1 LTRQVPDL
9 IFIETDRQPQ
19 FLKFGKEAVF
29 CTGLH
34 LKFAIYNRFFNPCFM
49 NIKLLL
55 QAVAQNIKSSWAF
68 LRSFAVRQ
76 LRIVYPHLHDMFS
89 VLRCIWFHFLMLGV
103 GYFALTS
110 TEQARDMLYVFTD
123 AIAGGVRGISEN
135 FWLLSFFFAGIFWWS
150 FVMWFTSRLILK
162 SSHIRLIFK
171 KWETRGTTR
180 VNAAA
185 WHIRFIIRYFPRLS
199 GALPFLFVMIGTL
212 SLTTKATFTIVLFGI
227 LTIASF
233 LFYTFRARLQE
244 YFFSRKWVI
253 KRFGAER
260 TKQFKAD
267 PDRFETQRQPLSVGG
282 KLVAAIAFTVTTVLF
297 LLLCL
302 IKDPVLPQTIGPHGL
317 ILSALGGWTVF
328 GSLLVLYSN
337 RYRIPGI
344 LLLLIYTVMVS
355 RCNNNHSVRTT
366 TRLAHVDERETL
378 EQRIEGWMQAF
389 VADSTIS
396 GTDSSSTGEIPVI
409 VVASQGGGIRA
420 MNWTVR
426 VLNQLNNEKALPN
439 FYRHV
444 FALSGVSGGSVGIAV
459 HTAYMR
465 DSVSNTNGLNKVIS
479 SDYLS
484 PVTAGL
490 LYPDMVQKFLWW
502 PRESFD
508 RARRLEDAWSECY
521 KDTLNSNR
529 LDADFLSLW
538 KSKAA
543 TNYTIPSLF
552 LNSVVAESGQKAII
566 SNIQLDQH
574 YFPDAID
581 VIHETGY
588 DMPLKSAAL
597 CSARFPFVTPGGL
610 VQLTGADAGH
620 LIDGGYLENT
630 GMVTGL
636 SIICAINDYINDSTP
651 GKKHIPK
658 HIKKRLRPVLLFI
671 QNADFGASAIH
682 PLTLMHELSVPPS
695 GFINSWDREGV
706 ALDQQMK
713 LLTERLSPKVSY
725 IKFELDRN
733 QVPIPLSWYISK
745 TADAEVSRQTKGL
758 NTLGPNKEAYT
769 DLCQLFAENRKR

>member
-1 LTRQVPDL
+1 MSAKLFFQSSFNNVRHIWAL
-9 IFIETDRQPQ
+9 IAAYIV
-19 FLKFGKEAVF
+19 GK
-29 CTGLH
+29 
-34 LKFAIYNRFFNPCFM
+34 
-49 NIKLLL
+49 
-55 QAVAQNIKSSWAF
+55 
-68 LRSFAVRQ
+68 
-76 LRIVYPHLHDMFS
+76 LRIVYPHLHDLFS

-110 TEQARDMLYVFTD
+110 TEQARDMLYVFVD
-123 AIAGGVRGISEN
+123 ALAGGISGIWVN
-135 FWLLSFFFAGIFWWS
+135 KWLLFFFFAGITWWS
-150 FVMWFTSRLILK
+150 FVMWFTSRMILK
-162 SSHIRLIFK
+162 STHISLIYK
-171 KWETRGTTR
+171 KWELSGNER
-180 VNAAA
+180 VVKAA
-185 WHIRFIIRYFPRLS
+185 WQIRMIIRYFPRLS

-212 SLTTKATFTIVLFGI
+212 SLTTNSDFTAVLFGI
-227 LTIASF
+227 LTLISF
-233 LFYTFRARLQE
+233 LFYSFRAQLQD
-244 YFFSRKWVI
+244 YFSKHRWVI

-260 TKQFKAD
+260 AKLFKAD
-267 PDRFETQRQPLSVGG
+267 PHRFEAQRQQLSPGG
-282 KLVAAIAFTVTTVLF
+282 KWVAGIAFSGTTLLF
-297 LLLCL
+297 LIICL
-302 IKDPVLPQTIGPHGL
+302 IKDPGLPQVIGPHGL

-337 RYRIPGI
+337 RFRIPGF
-344 LLLLIYTVMVS
+344 LLLLIYTLMVS

-389 VADSTIS
+389 VADSSVFSI
-396 GTDSSSTGEIPVI
+396 DSSSTGEIPII

-426 VLNQLNNEKALPN
+426 VLDQLNKEKALPN

-465 DSVSNTNGLNKVIS
+465 DSTVDTEGLNKVIS
-479 SDYLS
+479 TDYLS

-521 KDTLNSNR
+521 RDTLNSNR
-529 LDADFLSLW
+529 LDAGFLSLW
-538 KSKAA
+538 KNKSSE
-543 TNYTIPSLF
+543 NYTIPSLF

-566 SNIQLDQH
+566 TNIQLDNH

-636 SIICAINDYINDSTP
+636 SIICAINDYINDTTP
-651 GKKHIPK
+651 GKNHIPQ
-658 HIKKRLRPVLLFI
+658 HIKKRFRPVLMFI

-682 PLTLMHELSVPPS
+682 PLKFMHELGVPPS

-706 ALDQQMK
+706 ALDKQMK
-713 LLTERLSPKVSY
+713 LLTNRLSPKVSY

-745 TADAEVSRQTKGL
+745 TADAEVNRQAKGL

-769 DLCQLFAENRKR
+769 DLCLLFAANRKQ

>member
-1 LTRQVPDL
+1 
-9 IFIETDRQPQ
+9 
-19 FLKFGKEAVF
+19 
-29 CTGLH
+29 
-34 LKFAIYNRFFNPCFM
+34 M
-49 NIKLLL
+49 NASFLL
-55 QAVAQNIKSSWAF
+55 QSSFKRINQLWTWIIAF
-68 LRSFAVRQ
+68 IVSK
-76 LRIVYPHLHDMFS
+76 LRIIYPHLHDTFS

-110 TEQARDMLYVFTD
+110 TEQARDMLYVFSD
-123 AIAGGVRGISEN
+123 ALAGGFAAIIEN
-135 FWLLSFFFAGIFWWS
+135 FWLLFFFFAGIFWWS
-150 FVMWFTSRLILK
+150 FVMWFTPRLILK
-162 SSHIRLIFK
+162 SSHIRLIYK
-171 KWETRGTTR
+171 KWEIRGTER
-180 VNAAA
+180 VNITA
-185 WHIRFIIRYFPRLS
+185 WYIRFIIRFFPRLS
-199 GALPFLFVMIGTL
+199 GALPFLFVMIGAL
-212 SLTTKATFTIVLFGI
+212 SLATNSVITVVLFGI
-227 LTIASF
+227 LTVVSF
-233 LFYTFRARLQE
+233 LFYSFRANLQE

-253 KRFGAER
+253 RRIGAER
-260 TKQFKAD
+260 INMFKAD
-267 PDRFETQRQPLSVGG
+267 PDRFAAQRQQLSAGG
-282 KLVAAIAFTVTTVLF
+282 KFVAAIAFSGTTLLFIVL
-297 LLLCL
+297 CI
-302 IKDPVLPQTIGPHGL
+302 IKDPSLPQVIGPHGL

-337 RYRIPGI
+337 RFRIPGFI
-344 LLLLIYTVMVS
+344 LLLIYTLMVS

-389 VADSTIS
+389 VADSTVFS
-396 GTDSSSTGEIPVI
+396 ADSSSTDEIPVI
-409 VVASQGGGIRA
+409 VIASQGGGIRA

-426 VLNQLNNEKALPN
+426 VLDQLNKEKALPD

-465 DSVSNTNGLNKVIS
+465 DSVSNTEGLNNIIS

-508 RARRLEDAWSECY
+508 RARRLEDAWAECY
-521 KDTLNSNR
+521 WDTLNSNR
-529 LDADFLSLW
+529 LNFDFLSLW
-538 KSKAA
+538 KSKSK
-543 TNYTIPSLF
+543 TNYAIPSLF

-566 SNIQLDQH
+566 TNIQLDNH

-636 SIICAINDYINDSTP
+636 SIICAINDYINDTTP
-651 GKKHIPK
+651 GKNHIPK

-671 QNADFGASAIH
+671 QNADFGASAIR
-682 PLTLMHELSVPPS
+682 PLKFMHELGVPPS

-706 ALDQQMK
+706 ALDKQMK
-713 LLTERLSPKVSY
+713 LLTKRLSPKVSY

-745 TADAEVSRQTKGL
+745 TADAEVSRQAKGL

-769 DLCQLFAENRKR
+769 DLCSLFAGNRKR